1 MTLYL
6 GKLLILAVPFSVFY
20 RQASKFAFKSIFV
33 FIFWPIFPISI
44 VEKTVL
50 FCAMREGTKPSLTFN
65 IRYIRRFSLSLK
77 L

>member
-20 RQASKFAFKSIFV
+20 RQAKFAFKSTFV

-65 IRYIRRFSLSLK
+65 IRYIRRFSLSFK